1 MIKTFT
7 IILFLLSIYNPLFG
21 QEIDLQKDNTEYLV
35 KFDSTK
41 SVSIKINLIKE
52 KLLRDK
58 IFIPD
63 SCISINK
70 MSGYELKYT
79 YFCNRWKNQSGKEC
93 GKKIL
98 HYIFYKKGKEMIQLD
113 ETINP
118 NSNKILDFLND
129 QNIDKIMNFDSK
141 MSAVF
146 GSNADGTNSIII
158 YTDDKTIKKVIK
170 DYRKYKNGSQQQ

>member
-1 MIKTFT
+1 MNNTFT

-41 SVSIKINLIKE
+41 NVSIKINLIKE
-52 KLLRDK
+52 KLLREK

-63 SCISINK
+63 SCVSISK
-70 MSGYELKYT
+70 MSGNEFKYT
-79 YFCNRWKNQSGKEC
+79 YFCNRWKNQSGKDC

-118 NSNKILDFLND
+118 NSIRILDFLNE
-129 QNIDKIMNFDSK
+129 QNIDKIINFDSK
-141 MSAVF
+141 MSTIF
-146 GSNADGTNSIII
+146 GSNADGTNTIII
-158 YTDDKTIKKVIK
+158 YTNDRTIKRIIK
-170 DYRKYKNGSQQQ
+170 EFRKQKNGS

>member
-1 MIKTFT
+1 MNKTFR
-7 IILFLLSIYNPLFG
+7 IILFLLSINNSLFG
-21 QEIDLQKDNTEYLV
+21 QEIELQKDNAEYLI

-41 SVSIKINLIKE
+41 NFSIKINLIKE

-63 SCISINK
+63 SCISICK
-70 MSGYELKYT
+70 MSGNELKYT
-79 YFCNRWKNQSGKEC
+79 YFCNKWKNQSGKEC

-129 QNIDKIMNFDSK
+129 QNIDKIINFDLK
-141 MSAVF
+141 MSALF
-146 GSNADGTNSIII
+146 GSNAGETNTIII
-158 YTDDKTIKKVIK
+158 YTNDKTIKRRIK
-170 DYRKYKNGSQQQ
+170 EYRKHKNEI

>member
-1 MIKTFT
+1 MNKSFT
-7 IILFLLSIYNPLFG
+7 IILFLLSIYNPFFG
-21 QEIDLQKDNTEYLV
+21 QEIDLQKDNAEYLV

-41 SVSIKINLIKE
+41 NGSIKINLIKE

-63 SCISINK
+63 SCISICK
-70 MSGYELKYT
+70 MSGNEFKYT

-98 HYIFYKKGKEMIQLD
+98 HYIFYKKGKEMLQLD
-113 ETINP
+113 EAINP
-118 NSNKILDFLND
+118 NSFKILDSLND

-146 GSNADGTNSIII
+146 GSNAEGTNTIII
-158 YTDDKTIKKVIK
+158 YTNDKTIKRIIK
-170 DYRKYKNGSQQQ
+170 EYQKYKNGS